1 MEPLR
6 PSDPSRIAGHRL
18 LGRLGSGGMGV
29 VYLART
35 PGGALVALK
44 VLLAEYAEEPG
55 FKERFRREV
64 EVARRVVSPWAVP
77 LVDAD
82 PDAGAPWLATAF
94 VPGPSLA
101 EAVAAHGPLAEHGV
115 RLLGARLAEALGE
128 VHRAGLVHRD
138 LKPGNVLIAH
148 DGPRLID
155 FGIARAPE
163 DTALTATGLVVG
175 TPGYLSPEQ
184 ATGPGG
190 DGIGPASD
198 VFSLGCVLAFAATG
212 RPPFGTGPVDALL
225 YRAVHDPADLD
236 GIPPRLREAVEDC
249 LAKDPARRP
258 ETALLAR
265 RLAALR
271 DPRTTA
277 PADSGPQDA
286 AAAANDDARDTTT
299 GDAGPRDTGAGDAG
313 PRDTGAGDGG
323 PRDTAAGD
331 GGPRD
336 TAAGDGGP
344 RDTAAGDG
352 GPRDTRAAD
361 NDSRD
366 AVAGDGRHGGA
377 GTADNGPR
385 DAVAGDNGPRDAE
398 VDGWLPEPVARLI
411 AERSAAAL
419 ALPDIEHTQAPSD
432 AAPASVPGPA
442 PSPDTAG
449 RSGTGRAETGAGD
462 TAGAGRAEAD
472 TQGTAAGPAAEAEGG
487 AEGVRAAGR
496 RRFLLLAGGAVALTA
511 AGGGAWWAAARDD
524 DGTGGGSPAA
534 AASARRPVHT
544 VALHGDLSGPQRDT
558 GRAQERGLRL
568 AVAEF
573 NARADAPFTVRV
585 RTVDDGGNPAASA
598 RLAAELAGDPAVL
611 AVVGPTTD
619 ATAQAALG
627 KYDAGLLPVV
637 AVSPG
642 AISLVLQG
650 FRSFLLGRLPDS
662 VLGVYLSNYLR
673 GSGRS
678 RKVGLVVDRPAGTYG
693 TDLGTAL
700 ATQLSNA
707 GQPPV
712 PEVVSAMRRD
722 FGTAVD
728 AVLSAGVDSVF
739 FAGLP
744 DRGALIASTL
754 RERGFRGARVSGP
767 ALLDGRFLTRAQEAA
782 EGWAMVAPVIDATG
796 KPEARKF
803 AAAYR
808 ERWKEAPPRYAAEAY
823 DVTGMLLTA
832 LSRLPAA
839 GRTRKNLLAA
849 VQTGKYE
856 GITKTFAFEQTGK
869 MVRTGLMVID
879 GTGGFLW
886 RVEQGDFVY
895 GGPAPL
901 TV

>member
-6 PSDPSRIAGHRL
+6 SSDPARIADHRL
-18 LGRLGSGGMGV
+18 LGRLGAGGMGV

-64 EVARRVVSPWAVP
+64 EVARQVDSPWAVP

-82 PDAGAPWLATAF
+82 ADAEAPWLATAF
-94 VPGPSLA
+94 VPGPSLG
-101 EAVAAHGPLAEHGV
+101 EAVSAYGPLTERGL
-115 RLLGARLAEALGE
+115 RLLGARLAEALSE

-163 DTALTATGLVVG
+163 DTALTATGMVVG

-184 ATGPGG
+184 AEGRGADG
-190 DGIGPASD
+190 GIGPASD

-212 RPPFGTGPVDALL
+212 RAPFGSGAVDALL

-236 GIPPRLREAVEDC
+236 GVPAGLLEVLGRC
-249 LAKDPARRP
+249 LEKDPDRRP
-258 ETALLAR
+258 GAEELVRELAVDG
-265 RLAALR
+265 AA
-271 DPRTTA
+271 
-277 PADSGPQDA
+277 QDA
-286 AAAANDDARDTTT
+286 EA
-299 GDAGPRDTGAGDAG
+299 
-313 PRDTGAGDGG
+313 
-323 PRDTAAGD
+323 
-331 GGPRD
+331 
-336 TAAGDGGP
+336 
-344 RDTAAGDG
+344 
-352 GPRDTRAAD
+352 
-361 NDSRD
+361 S
-366 AVAGDGRHGGA
+366 
-377 GTADNGPR
+377 
-385 DAVAGDNGPRDAE
+385 E
-398 VDGWLPEPVARLI
+398 WLPEPVTRLI
-411 AERSAAAL
+411 AERSSAAL
-419 ALPDIEHTQAPSD
+419 ALPDIEHTLAPSD
-432 AAPASVPGPA
+432 APPDSGPA
-442 PSPDTAG
+442 EPDT
-449 RSGTGRAETGAGD
+449 RETSESPEPRDA
-462 TAGAGRAEAD
+462 R
-472 TQGTAAGPAAEAEGG
+472 P
-487 AEGVRAAGR
+487 AGR

-511 AGGGAWWAAARDD
+511 GAGGTWWAVAQDD
-524 DGTGGGSPAA
+524 DPGDAGPAA
-534 AASARRPVHT
+534 AESSRRPVHT

-573 NARADAPFTVRV
+573 NARADAPFTVKV
-585 RTVDDGGNPAASA
+585 RAVDDAGDPATSA
-598 RLAAELAGDPAVL
+598 RLATELADDPAVL

-619 ATAQAALG
+619 ATAQTALA

-642 AISLVLQG
+642 GINLVLQG

-662 VLGVYLSNYLR
+662 VLPVYVSNYLR
-673 GSGRS
+673 GTARS
-678 RKVGLVVDRPAGTYG
+678 RKVGIVLDRPAGNYG
-693 TDLGTAL
+693 SEL
-700 ATQLSNA
+700 ASSLSNA
-707 GQPPV
+707 LNGVQQPLV

-722 FGTAVD
+722 FGNAVD
-728 AVLSAGVDSVF
+728 AMLSAGADSVF

-744 DRGALIASTL
+744 DRGALIAQTL
-754 RERGFRGARVSGP
+754 HKRAFQGARVSGP
-767 ALLDGRFLTRAQEAA
+767 ALLDGAFLTDAQEAA
-782 EGWAMVAPVIDATG
+782 EGWAMVAPVIDAAQ

-808 ERWKEAPPRYAAEAY
+808 ERFKEAPPRYAAEAY
-823 DVTGMLLTA
+823 DVTGMLLKA
-832 LSRLPAA
+832 LAGLPSKD
-839 GRTRKNLLAA
+839 RTREKLLAA
-849 VQTGKYE
+849 VRAGKYE
-856 GITKTFAFEQTGK
+856 GITKPFAFQA
-869 MVRTGLMVID
+869 TGLMVID

>member
-6 PSDPSRIAGHRL
+6 SSDPARIADHRL
-18 LGRLGSGGMGV
+18 LGRLGAGGMGV

-64 EVARRVVSPWAVP
+64 EVARRVDSPWAVP

-82 PDAGAPWLATAF
+82 PDAEAPWLATAF
-94 VPGPSLA
+94 VPGPSLG
-101 EAVAAHGPLAEHGV
+101 EAVVAHGPLAEPGV

-163 DTALTATGLVVG
+163 DAALTATGLVVG

-184 ATGPGG
+184 AMGPGG

-212 RPPFGTGPVDALL
+212 RAPFGRGAVDALL

-236 GIPPRLREAVEDC
+236 GIPPRLREVVEGC
-249 LAKDPARRP
+249 LEKEPDRRP
-258 ETALLAR
+258 EAAELVR
-265 RLAALR
+265 RLTAVG
-271 DPRTTA
+271 DPRVPSA
-277 PADSGPQDA
+277 ADGGPQDA
-286 AAAANDDARDTTT
+286 A
-299 GDAGPRDTGAGDAG
+299 
-313 PRDTGAGDGG
+313 
-323 PRDTAAGD
+323 
-331 GGPRD
+331 
-336 TAAGDGGP
+336 
-344 RDTAAGDG
+344 
-352 GPRDTRAAD
+352 
-361 NDSRD
+361 S
-366 AVAGDGRHGGA
+366 
-377 GTADNGPR
+377 
-385 DAVAGDNGPRDAE
+385 
-398 VDGWLPEPVARLI
+398 GWLPEPVARLI

-432 AAPASVPGPA
+432 ALPGSGPAAPDTGGTSGSGPA
-442 PSPDTAG
+442 PDTGGTSGSG
-449 RSGTGRAETGAGD
+449 RP
-462 TAGAGRAEAD
+462 EAD
-472 TQGTAAGPAAEAEGG
+472 THETSGSERAEGDTHGTSNSERADADTHETSGSAAETQDA
-487 AEGVRAAGR
+487 RPAGR
-496 RRFLLLAGGAVALTA
+496 RRFLLLAGGAVALAA
-511 AGGGAWWAAARDD
+511 AGGGGWWAAARDD
-524 DGTGGGSPAA
+524 GTGDGSPAA
-534 AASARRPVHT
+534 DAPSRRPVHT

-573 NARADAPFTVRV
+573 NARGDAPFTVKV
-585 RTVDDGGNPAASA
+585 RTVDDGGDPATSA
-598 RLAAELAGDPAVL
+598 RLAAELTNDPAVL

-619 ATAQAALG
+619 ATAQAALA
-627 KYDAGLLPVV
+627 KYDSGLLPVV

-642 AISLVLQG
+642 GISLVLQG

-662 VLGVYLSNYLR
+662 VLGLYLSNYLR
-673 GSGRS
+673 GTARS
-678 RKVGLVVDRPAGTYG
+678 HKVGLVVDRPAGNYG

-700 ATQLSNA
+700 STQLSNA
-707 GQPPV
+707 RQPPV

-722 FGTAVD
+722 FGAAVD
-728 AVLSAGVDSVF
+728 AVLSAGADSVF

-744 DRGALIASTL
+744 DRGALLASTL
-754 RERGFRGARVSGP
+754 RERAFRGARVSGP
-767 ALLDGRFLTRAQEAA
+767 ALLDGRFLTQAQEAA
-782 EGWAMVAPVIDATG
+782 EDWVMVAPVIDATG
-796 KPEARKF
+796 KPEAKKF

-808 ERWKEAPPRYAAEAY
+808 DHWKEAPPRYAAEAY
-823 DVTGMLLTA
+823 DVTGMLLKA
-832 LSRLPAA
+832 LSGLPAKS
-839 GRTRKNLLAA
+839 RTRKNLLTA

-856 GITKTFAFEQTGK
+856 GITKAFAFEQTGQMAK
-869 MVRTGLMVID
+869 TGLMVID

-901 TV
+901 TI

>member
-6 PSDPSRIAGHRL
+6 SSDPARIADHRL
-18 LGRLGSGGMGV
+18 LGRLGAGGMGV

-64 EVARRVVSPWAVP
+64 EVARRVDSPWAVP

-82 PDAGAPWLATAF
+82 PDAEAPWLATAF
-94 VPGPSLA
+94 VPGPSLG
-101 EAVAAHGPLAEHGV
+101 EAVVAHGPLAEPGV

-184 ATGPGG
+184 AMGPGG

-212 RPPFGTGPVDALL
+212 RAPFGRGAVDALL

-236 GIPPRLREAVEDC
+236 GIPPRLREVVEGC
-249 LAKDPARRP
+249 LEKEPDRRP
-258 ETALLAR
+258 EAAELVR
-265 RLAALR
+265 RLTAVG
-271 DPRTTA
+271 DPRV
-277 PADSGPQDA
+277 PAAADGGPQDA
-286 AAAANDDARDTTT
+286 A
-299 GDAGPRDTGAGDAG
+299 
-313 PRDTGAGDGG
+313 
-323 PRDTAAGD
+323 
-331 GGPRD
+331 
-336 TAAGDGGP
+336 
-344 RDTAAGDG
+344 
-352 GPRDTRAAD
+352 
-361 NDSRD
+361 S
-366 AVAGDGRHGGA
+366 
-377 GTADNGPR
+377 
-385 DAVAGDNGPRDAE
+385 
-398 VDGWLPEPVARLI
+398 GWLPEPVARLI

-432 AAPASVPGPA
+432 ALPGSGPAAPDTGGTSGSGPA
-442 PSPDTAG
+442 PDTGGTSGSG
-449 RSGTGRAETGAGD
+449 RPEADAHETSGSERAEGD
-462 TAGAGRAEAD
+462 THGTSNSERADAD
-472 TQGTAAGPAAEAEGG
+472 THETSGSAAETQDA
-487 AEGVRAAGR
+487 RPAGR
-496 RRFLLLAGGAVALTA
+496 RRFLLLAGGAVALAA
-511 AGGGAWWAAARDD
+511 AGGGGWWAAARDD
-524 DGTGGGSPAA
+524 GTGDDSPAA
-534 AASARRPVHT
+534 DTPSRRPVHT

-573 NARADAPFTVRV
+573 NARGDAPFTVKV
-585 RTVDDGGNPAASA
+585 RTVDDGGDPAASA
-598 RLAAELAGDPAVL
+598 RLAAELTNDPAVL

-619 ATAQAALG
+619 ATAQAALA
-627 KYDAGLLPVV
+627 KYDSGLLPVV

-642 AISLVLQG
+642 GISLVLQG

-673 GSGRS
+673 GTARS
-678 RKVGLVVDRPAGTYG
+678 HKVGLVVDRPAGNYG

-700 ATQLSNA
+700 STQLSNA
-707 GQPPV
+707 RQPPV

-722 FGTAVD
+722 FGAAVE
-728 AVLSAGVDSVF
+728 AVLSAGADSVF

-744 DRGALIASTL
+744 DRGALLASTL
-754 RERGFRGARVSGP
+754 RERAFRGARVSGP
-767 ALLDGRFLTRAQEAA
+767 ALLDGRFLTQAQEAA
-782 EGWAMVAPVIDATG
+782 EDWVMVAPVIDATG
-796 KPEARKF
+796 KPEAKKF

-808 ERWKEAPPRYAAEAY
+808 DHWKEAPPRYAAEAY
-823 DVTGMLLTA
+823 DVTGMLLKA
-832 LSRLPAA
+832 LSGLPANS
-839 GRTRKNLLAA
+839 RTRKNLLTA

-856 GITKTFAFEQTGK
+856 GITKAFAFEQTGQMAK
-869 MVRTGLMVID
+869 TGLMVID

-901 TV
+901 TI